1 MGLGRTALF
10 FGYFTQCHIIGLGR
24 TAWFLGHFTKRIC
37 IFFWCGSNLES
48 ADFLLF
54 QGHVNLLHV
63 FLRRHWK
70 WWVVFKTYCSKYYLT
85 LWFWHNNPKCVFS
98 LLSPMFQL
106 CLMFWTCHDKSLSH
120 TRSLMCDT
128 AHDTWLRE
136 RHIFT
141 TRSQGEHW

>member
-10 FGYFTQCHIIGLGR
+10 LGR
-24 TAWFLGHFTKRIC
+24 FWQPKNTPYKWNPVYLNFLDMHIV
-37 IFFWCGSNLES
+37 WCGSNLES

-70 WWVVFKTYCSKYYLT
+70 WWVIFKTYCSKYYLT
-85 LWFWHNNPKCVFS
+85 LWCWHNNPKCVFS

-106 CLMFWTCHDKSLSH
+106 YLMFWTRPDESTNH
-120 TRSLMCDT
+120 TRSLMCNT
-128 AHDTWLRE
+128 AHDTLLRR